1 MSLVVAASLI
11 VLVAVAEPPAQPS
24 TSPNTPTPT
33 QAPRG
38 MREVFP
44 GVRVDVADKLVE
56 FDGTVPIDAHRVTDK
71 GAKLVVFLE
80 TIVCTR
86 DSKEHE
92 SLVVTSVKASQVHAA
107 LLLIGLKPGA
117 PGKWERKEDEGKK
130 TLVGVP
136 PRGDDVRVTV
146 AEQRGDGTIGPETD
160 VLEWVV
166 DHRDGR
172 GFRVIE
178 PDASLV
184 FAGSAMVRP
193 RRRMIDPENAER
205 PEVYAGDTEGT
216 VVGLTSFGTET
227 IGVTAMYN
235 PDAATQEPQWIAA
248 PSVPKVDTRV
258 VVRVRPKT

>member
-1 MSLVVAASLI
+1 MSLILAAMLS
-11 VLVAVAEPPAQPS
+11 VLAPLGEPPAATPPNSPS
-24 TSPNTPTPT
+24 PTEAT
-33 QAPRG
+33 RG
-38 MREVFP
+38 MREIFP
-44 GVRVDVADKLVE
+44 GVRVDVAEKLVE

-71 GAKLVVFLE
+71 GEKLVVFLE
-80 TIVCTR
+80 TIVCTKN
-86 DSKEHE
+86 SKEHE
-92 SLVVTSVKASQVHAA
+92 SLVVTSAKASQVHAA

-117 PGKWERKEDEGKK
+117 PGRWERKDDEGQK
-130 TLVGVP
+130 TLVSVP
-136 PRGDDVRVTV
+136 PRGDSVRVTV
-146 AEQRGDGTIGPETD
+146 AERRDDGTFGPEID
-160 VLEWVV
+160 ALEWVI

-193 RRRMIDPENAER
+193 RRRMIDPENTER

-248 PSVPKVDTRV
+248 TSVPKVDTRV
-258 VVRVRPKT
+258 VVRVRPER